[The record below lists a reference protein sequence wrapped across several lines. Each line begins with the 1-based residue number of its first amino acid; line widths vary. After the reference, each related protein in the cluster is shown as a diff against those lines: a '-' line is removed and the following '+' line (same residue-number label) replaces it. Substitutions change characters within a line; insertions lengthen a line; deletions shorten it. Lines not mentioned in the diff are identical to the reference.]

1 MIKSVKFQNIQ
12 KHKDLTLNLSD
23 GINVI
28 TGPSDHGKTTIL
40 RGLLWAMT
48 NNNSGDKL
56 INNDGA
62 KDCSVTVTA
71 DDHAIE
77 RSWSKASNAYS
88 LDGHEFTAFRTD
100 VPKEIKDL
108 LNLDAINIQN
118 RRDLPFMV
126 YYKASECA
134 DQFAQMLDITEID
147 NTITN
152 VNKAV
157 KENKDYV
164 ERMREAVVGCENNL
178 GRYSAVADA
187 DREYQ
192 RLRKREEQYHAME
205 QSICTYNARR
215 DSYHGASRIGQS
227 ASWAVNASAE
237 FLRLE
242 QRFNEVEATKE
253 RLERLQTLHLDY
265 SFAEFNVKELSG
277 ASDALSAIGSV
288 IALEQ
293 KTTASKIALNAIID
307 SKRSLV
313 AANSKSKELSWVA
326 EATVSIL
333 AIVEKSDNLKRTMGN
348 LSVYANMKGD
358 MSLRESEVR
367 MAEIE
372 HQRLDTKFQNDFP
385 SVCPLCGKDKGDCHD

>member
-1 MIKSVKFQNIQ
+1 MIKSVKFKNIQ

-71 DDHAIE
+71 DAHAIE
-77 RSWSKASNAYS
+77 RSWSKSSNAYS

-152 VNKAV
+152 VNKSV

-164 ERMREAVVGCENNL
+164 IRMREAFVGCENNL
-178 GRYSAVADA
+178 GRYSAVEDA

-192 RLRKREEQYHAME
+192 RLREREEQYQGME
-205 QSICTYNARR
+205 QSICDCNARR
-215 DSYHGASRIGQS
+215 DSYDSAYRIGQS
-227 ASWAVNASAE
+227 TAWGEVAYGVVTKIEDRFHA
-237 FLRLE
+237 LE
-242 QRFNEVEATKE
+242 AAKE
-253 RLERLQTLHLDY
+253 LLERLQTLHLDY

-277 ASDALSAIGSV
+277 ASDALLAIGSV

-293 KTTASKIALNAIID
+293 KTTASKIALIALID

-313 AANSKSKELSWVA
+313 DANGKAKELAWVA

-333 AIVEKSDNLKRTMGN
+333 AIVEKSDNIKRTMGN

-358 MSLRESEVR
+358 MALRESEVR

-372 HQRLDTKFQNDFP
+372 HQRLDTKFRNDFP

>member
-1 MIKSVKFQNIQ
+1 MIKSVKFKNIQ

-77 RSWSKASNAYS
+77 RSWSKSSNAYS
-88 LDGHEFTAFRTD
+88 LDGDEFTAFRTD

-152 VNKAV
+152 VNKSV
-157 KENKDYV
+157 KEKKDYA
-164 ERMREAVVGCENNL
+164 ERMRKAVIECENNL
-178 GRYSAVADA
+178 GRYSTVEDA

-192 RLRKREEQYHAME
+192 RLREREEQYHAME
-205 QSICTYNARR
+205 QSIRQYDAIRNSYDSAWRNREATSGAVEAV
-215 DSYHGASRIGQS
+215 DSYTEI
-227 ASWAVNASAE
+227 
-237 FLRLE
+237 
-242 QRFNEVEATKE
+242 EATVSKIE
-253 RLERLQTLHLDY
+253 TLEKLIEKLQTLHLDY
-265 SFAEFNVKELSG
+265 SFADHTVKSLSK
-277 ASDALSAIGSV
+277 ASDALLAIDALIV
-288 IALEQ
+288 LEQ
-293 KTTASKIALNAIID
+293 YATASKIALNAIID

-313 AANSKSKELSWVA
+313 DAHSKAKELSWVV

-333 AIVEKSDNLKRTMGN
+333 AIVEKSDNVKRTMGN

-358 MSLRESEVR
+358 MALRESEVA
-367 MAEIE
+367 MAEIDYK
-372 HQRLDTKFQNDFP
+372 RLDTKFQNDFP
-385 SVCPLCGKDKGDCHD
+385 SMCPLCGKDKGDCHD

>member
-1 MIKSVKFQNIQ
+1 MIKSVKFKNIQ
-12 KHKDLTLNLSD
+12 KHKDLTLNLSG

-28 TGPSDHGKTTIL
+28 TGPSDHGKTTVL

-62 KDCSVTVTA
+62 KDCFVTVTT

-77 RSWSKASNAYS
+77 RSWSKSSNAYS
-88 LDGHEFTAFRTD
+88 LDGNGFTAFRTD

-108 LNLDAINIQN
+108 LNLDVINIQN

-152 VNKAV
+152 VNKSV
-157 KENKDYV
+157 KEKKDYV

-178 GRYSAVADA
+178 GRYSAVEDA

-192 RLRKREEQYHAME
+192 RLREREREYCAME
-205 QSICTYNARR
+205 QSIRAYNAQR
-215 DSYHGASRIGQS
+215 DSYKGASRIGQS
-227 ASWAVNASAE
+227 TSWAVDAATDS
-237 FLRLE
+237 LRLE
-242 QRFNEVEATKE
+242 QRFNEIEAAKE
-253 RLERLQTLHLDY
+253 LLERLRSLSADY
-265 SFAEFNVKELSG
+265 NTAEAIVKSLSK
-277 ASDALSAIGSV
+277 ASDALIAIDDMIVLQNGTN
-288 IALEQ
+288 AHR
-293 KTTASKIALNAIID
+293 IALNAIID

-313 AANSKSKELSWVA
+313 DANSKAKELSWVV

-333 AIVEKSDNLKRTMGN
+333 AIVEKSDNVKRTMGN

-367 MAEIE
+367 MAEID
-372 HQRLDTKFQNDFP
+372 HKRLGTKFQNDFP

>member
-1 MIKSVKFQNIQ
+1 MIKSVKFKNIQ

-77 RSWSKASNAYS
+77 RSWSKSSNAYS

-152 VNKAV
+152 VNKVV

-164 ERMREAVVGCENNL
+164 LRTREAFVGCENNL
-178 GRYSAVADA
+178 GRYSAVEDA

-192 RLRKREEQYHAME
+192 RLREREEQYHAME
-205 QSICTYNARR
+205 QSICAYNAIGNACR
-215 DSYHGASRIGQS
+215 DALHLSDSLGRA
-227 ASWAVNASAE
+227 AESAE
-237 FLRLE
+237 MLKRLE
-242 QRFNEVEATKE
+242 QRFNEIEATDTA
-253 RLERLQTLHLDY
+253 LERIQTLHIDY
-265 SFAEFNVKELSG
+265 HFAEMRVKERYG
-277 ASDALSAIGSV
+277 ASDALSAIGSL

-313 AANSKSKELSWVA
+313 DANSKARELSWVV
-326 EATVSIL
+326 EASVSIL
-333 AIVEKSDNLKRTMGN
+333 AIVEKSDNVKRTMGN

-358 MSLRESEVR
+358 MELRESEVR

-372 HQRLDTKFQNDFP
+372 YQRLDTKFQNDFP